1 MADPLVAKSPTDEP
15 EPEAEPE
22 PEPAAHG
29 DLADPDNLPL
39 VSSPF
44 FLACCPVVSSTESG
58 ILTSLK
64 FGGEYSAGDG
74 YDKLNRD
81 VLDPANEAWKTAW
94 KGKTSQA
101 YRMMKRIHRNE
112 KIVVVAIKGGPAC
125 DWERDE
131 LQKNFCPK

>member
-1 MADPLVAKSPTDEP
+1 MIAKSANIQWAQFLELSPIW
-15 EPEAEPE
+15 
-22 PEPAAHG
+22 
-29 DLADPDNLPL
+29 LPFGKPK
-39 VSSPF
+39 SCSAF
-44 FLACCPVVSSTESG
+44 AIFLASCPVVSIESG

-64 FGGEYSAGDG
+64 FGGEYSAGDA
-74 YDKLNRD
+74 YDKLNYD